1 MNDLQLQKSSTGLDA
16 NVAAAIAY
24 VPIVA
29 LVFLFIEKTSRF
41 VKFHA
46 VQSLGLAV
54 GWMVVWFG
62 LMVIGMIPVVG
73 WLTVLLWPILGIGMF
88 VVWVV
93 ALIKAFQG
101 QQWKLPVLGD
111 IAAKQSTNL

>member
-24 VPIVA
+24 IPIVA

-41 VKFHA
+41 VKFHS
-46 VQSLGLAV
+46 VQSLGIAV
-54 GWMVVWFG
+54 GWFAIGFVLF
-62 LMVIGMIPVVG
+62 VIGMIPIVG

-88 VVWVV
+88 VLW
-93 ALIKAFQG
+93 AFTLFKAFKG
-101 QQWKLPVLGD
+101 EQWKLPLIGD
-111 IAAKQSTNL
+111 VAAKQSENL